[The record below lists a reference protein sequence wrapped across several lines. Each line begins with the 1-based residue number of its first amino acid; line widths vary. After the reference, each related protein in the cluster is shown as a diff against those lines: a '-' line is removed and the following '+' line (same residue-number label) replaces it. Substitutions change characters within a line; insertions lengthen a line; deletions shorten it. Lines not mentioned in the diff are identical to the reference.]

1 MAKRDKNPEL
11 NRRIA
16 RRDFL
21 QGAAI
26 TTLAAGLAPELAA
39 AAESESLAQDR
50 PGYYPPTRLG
60 MRGSHPGSFKAAHE
74 LRDGDFWSSAGGLHD
89 THEDFDLIVV
99 GGGISGLSTAYFY
112 RQAKPKARILIL
124 ENHDDFGGH
133 AKRNEFHVGGH
144 MMLMNG
150 GTLEIDSPYPYS
162 KVADGLIRTLGID
175 PNALA
180 KACDK
185 PEIYAGLQRATFFD
199 RETFGTDRLVVGD
212 PGTKTEW
219 RNFLARSPLAEPA
232 KASILRIETGTDDP
246 LPSLSNAQ
254 KRDALSRLSYQDYLI
269 NLLIADE
276 SVIPY
281 YRHHTD
287 DLWGCG
293 IDAVSALDCW
303 GVGLSGFEGLRL
315 QKGSTARMGY
325 TPAGYSQTGG
335 SYRFHFPDGNASI
348 ARALVRI
355 LIPGVLPGHTARDI
369 VTAGADY
376 SKLDQPGAA
385 IRLRLNQVAVRARN
399 VNKGVEVAYTHA
411 AGGGPVYRVRA
422 KNCVLAGWNM
432 MIPYLCPEMPAAQ
445 KAALHKLIKTPLVY
459 TSVAIRDW
467 RAFKK
472 LGIRAVTA
480 PGGYHS
486 QFHLNQPVD
495 VGAYK
500 SIRNPQA
507 PMLVHMLRTP
517 AKPGLPEREQHK
529 AGRAELL
536 VTPFSTFEREIRD
549 QLSRTLAPGGFDAER
564 DIVGIAVNR
573 WPHGYAPEYNALID
587 GPDNSTTP
595 NFAARK
601 QFGRITIANSDS
613 GMAAYTDIAIDQAHR
628 AVTELLAG

>member
-1 MAKRDKNPEL
+1 MGRRGRPL
-11 NRRIA
+11 GTSRRIA

-26 TTLAAGLAPELAA
+26 TTLTAGLAPELAA
-39 AAESESLAQDR
+39 AADAERLAQDQ

-60 MRGSHPGSFKAAHE
+60 MRGSHPGSFEAAHE
-74 LRDGDFWSSAGGLHD
+74 LRDGDFWNGATALHD
-89 THEDFDLIVV
+89 GGEEFDLIVV
-99 GGGISGLSTAYFY
+99 GGGISGLAAAYFY
-112 RQAKPKARILIL
+112 RQARPKARILIL

-133 AKRNEFHVGGH
+133 AKRNEFHAGGH

-162 KVADGLIRTLGID
+162 KIADGLIRTLGID
-175 PNALA
+175 PDALA
-180 KACDK
+180 KQCDK
-185 PEIYAGLQRATFFD
+185 PEIYAGLKRATFFD
-199 RETFGTDRLVVGD
+199 RETFGADRLVVGE
-212 PGTKTEW
+212 PKTEKEW
-219 RNFLARSPLAEPA
+219 RDFLARTPLAEPA
-232 KASILRIETGTDDP
+232 KVSILRIETGTDDP
-246 LPSLSNAQ
+246 LHSLSNAA
-254 KRDALSRLSYQDYLI
+254 KRDTLSRLSYQDYLI
-269 NLLIADE
+269 KLLKADE
-276 SVIPY
+276 GIIPY
-281 YRHHTD
+281 YRHQTD

-303 GVGLSGFEGLRL
+303 GVGLSGFQGMKL

-325 TPAGYSQTGG
+325 TPAGYSETGG
-335 SYRFHFPDGNASI
+335 SYSFHFPDGNASI
-348 ARALVRI
+348 ARALVRA
-355 LIPGVLPGHTARDI
+355 LIPGALTGHDARDI
-369 VTAGADY
+369 VTASADY
-376 SKLDQPGAA
+376 SKLDQAGSAV
-385 IRLRLNQVAVRARN
+385 RLRLNQVAVRARN
-399 VNKGVEVAYTHA
+399 LNKGVEVAYTHA
-411 AGGGPVYRVRA
+411 AGGGPVTRVRA
-422 KNCVLAGWNM
+422 RDCVLAGWNM

-467 RAFKK
+467 RAFRQ
-472 LGIRAVTA
+472 LGIHAVTA

-495 VGAYK
+495 IGRYQ
-500 SIRNPQA
+500 SIRDPNA
-507 PMLVHMLRTP
+507 PMLVHMIRTP

-536 VTPFSTFEREIRD
+536 ATPFSTFEHQIRD
-549 QLSRTLAPGGFDAER
+549 QLSRVLSPGGFDAGR
-564 DIVGIAVNR
+564 DIAGIAVNR

-601 QFGRITIANSDS
+601 QFGRISIANSDS

-628 AVTELLAG
+628 AVTELLD